1 MSTVGATS
9 PRSRALRLVRPDEGP
24 VSRARVDVRTR
35 RTVALLLGSTAFLV
49 GCGLVMILSASSVSA
64 FAEYGDSFLFVQRQ
78 ATYAVV
84 GVLALLV
91 TSRMRYDAWRRLAG
105 PFLILTMAMLVLVL
119 IPTHGIEAYG
129 ASRWFRLGPVTVQP
143 SEIAKLA
150 LVVFGAATLAR
161 TWRNLDD
168 LKHLALPLLPISVLV
183 CGLVMMQPDLG
194 TTVILAITFFFLLF
208 AAGVRLRYLTVAG
221 LVGAVIGAGLI
232 MSADY
237 RRVRFLAFL
246 HPWEDVKNTGYQ
258 LAQSLY
264 ALGSGGFTG
273 VGLGASRQ
281 KWEYVPNAHTD
292 FIFSILGEELGLLGE
307 IVVLVAFGGLIF
319 AGIRIAANTRDVFGR
334 LLAAGIVSWFGLQT
348 LINLGAVTGLLPVTG
363 VPLPFLSYGGSS
375 LVVSLAAVGV
385 LVSIARAPANGP
397 ARRGRAQRAQTAST
411 PTHGARARPS
421 SARRA
426 PAPRAP
432 ARRAPIPTG
441 GRSR

>member
-1 MSTVGATS
+1 MSSIGAAS
-9 PRSRALRLVRPDEGP
+9 PRPRTLRLVRPDERP
-24 VSRARVDVRTR
+24 ISRARTDLRTR
-35 RTVALLLGSTAFLV
+35 RTLALLLGSTAFLV
-49 GCGLVMILSASSVSA
+49 GSGLVMVLSASSVSA

-78 ATYAVV
+78 AAYAVV

-105 PFLILTMAMLVLVL
+105 PFLLVTMAMLVLVL
-119 IPTHGIEAYG
+119 IPAHGIEAYG
-129 ASRWFRLGPVTVQP
+129 SSRWFRLGPVTVQP
-143 SEIAKLA
+143 SELAKLS
-150 LVVFGAATLAR
+150 LIVFAAATLAR
-161 TWRNLDD
+161 NGPSVDD
-168 LKHLALPLLPISVLV
+168 LRQLAVPLLPISVLV

-194 TTVILAITFFFLLF
+194 TTVILAVTMFALVF
-208 AAGVRLRYLTVAG
+208 AAGVRLRYLTFASV
-221 LVGAVIGAGLI
+221 VGALIGAGLI

-246 HPWEDVKNTGYQ
+246 HPWADVKNTGYQ

-264 ALGSGGFTG
+264 ALGSGGWMG

-281 KWEYVPNAHTD
+281 KWQYVPNAHTD

-307 IVVLVAFGGLIF
+307 LVVLVAFGALIF
-319 AGIRIAANTRDVFGR
+319 AGIRIAANAKDVFGR

-385 LVSIARAPANGP
+385 LVSIARAPPLDRRSSEPRAGSPPRAP
-397 ARRGRAQRAQTAST
+397 ASSEGRPTRAD
-411 PTHGARARPS
+411 
-421 SARRA
+421 A
-426 PAPRAP
+426 PAPRAERRP
-432 ARRAPIPTG
+432 ARRLA
-441 GRSR
+441 R